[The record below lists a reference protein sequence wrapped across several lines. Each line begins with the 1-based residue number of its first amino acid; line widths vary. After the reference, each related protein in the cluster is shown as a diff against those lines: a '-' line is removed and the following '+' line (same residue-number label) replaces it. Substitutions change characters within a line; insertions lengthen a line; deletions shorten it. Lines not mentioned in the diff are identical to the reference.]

1 MLAATAS
8 VLSNQRQISL
18 KVGLLG
24 LVKIGDIWQNGQ
36 CICTPTYQTER
47 FGKLNINKTT
57 ATIIKAGLPINGEFI
72 LPLDEHPWHRLQTMS
87 YCICITI
94 PNDKRII
101 IPCIELIRFY
111 FGSSS
116 KLLHLLFT
124 RKISTEDF
132 WKSSNFNNS
141 SGHLH
146 LKLAENLSGMSASDI
161 GRMALDNNAW
171 RAARLIFDTCM
182 AASTA
187 REPIYPFTGFPFIGE
202 TDLVCTGKWLP
213 YGSMPNATF
222 VVYQLKSCSHP
233 FPFKSL
239 SYEAADNKK
248 VAANKSD
255 LANQEQATGNKKI
268 IRNSTN
274 TNTQTMVDSDPG
286 KLKSS
291 KEHWVESSPQFI
303 DLTKKKVW
311 RERYDTSDPPTTI
324 LVKGAT
330 TDEQVGVGSGKNS
343 NKKTRSIDIG
353 KSYSRSDLS
362 EIDPKQHKFVF
373 DGIKLAVKR
382 LELPPDKTTA
392 VLIAPPGHT
401 HPVISLPYLVDE
413 YGEIDPISL
422 CDDGHGG
429 ERMRRGCFVE
439 IIESEKIRY
448 RFFIVERKHIK
459 DVVRAINIRGFVL
472 LYAMEALI
480 AYSTSKAKAH
490 PQEKNK
496 GHPLSKFERLTNGV
510 RQLLDKFRNSSIM

>member
-1 MLAATAS
+1 
-8 VLSNQRQISL
+8 
-18 KVGLLG
+18 
-24 LVKIGDIWQNGQ
+24 
-36 CICTPTYQTER
+36 
-47 FGKLNINKTT
+47 
-57 ATIIKAGLPINGEFI
+57 
-72 LPLDEHPWHRLQTMS
+72 
-87 YCICITI
+87 
-94 PNDKRII
+94 
-101 IPCIELIRFY
+101 
-111 FGSSS
+111 
-116 KLLHLLFT
+116 
-124 RKISTEDF
+124 
-132 WKSSNFNNS
+132 
-141 SGHLH
+141 
-146 LKLAENLSGMSASDI
+146 
-161 GRMALDNNAW
+161 
-171 RAARLIFDTCM
+171 M

-448 RFFIVERKHIK
+448 RFFIVERKYIK
-459 DVVRAINIRGFVL
+459 DMVRAINVRGFVL